1 MKSRE
6 VNLWPRDQGRKLF
19 HEFHGR
25 HFDGSG
31 AIVPGDG
38 ALLQPSQSVLVRD
51 RELKIASTIPQDY
64 GNSLIGQQWVM
75 A

>member
-38 ALLQPSQSVLVRD
+38 TLLQPSQSVLVRD
-51 RELKIASTIPQDY
+51 RELKILVFVFDDDVLFFKVSRH
-64 GNSLIGQQWVM
+64 
-75 A
+75 